1 VAEEPF
7 LFALARSTPVPGG
20 GSAAAYAASVGLAL
34 LEKIVRLESERPQ
47 PAPEDR
53 PLWEALLGRVR
64 RSAEIF
70 RRLREEDSEAY
81 VRLAEARRSKDE
93 RAIHGAWEQAISCP
107 LSIMKEAH
115 AALLLAREAGERC
128 KGHLVADVLVVLQLF
143 RAGLR
148 GAYHIVSANLRMVA
162 TRPTWQ
168 GDLNAPA
175 EIYRQGERVFV
186 EAEEAILARLTN
198 T

>member
-1 VAEEPF
+1 LTEEPF
-7 LFALARSTPVPGG
+7 LLALARSTPVPGG

-34 LEKIVRLESERPQ
+34 LEKIVGVESVRSRP
-47 PAPEDR
+47 AHEER

-64 RSAEIF
+64 RSAEII

-81 VRLAEARRSKDE
+81 VRLAEARRSKDKG
-93 RAIHGAWEQAISCP
+93 AIHEAWEQAISCP
-107 LSIMKEAH
+107 LSIMKEAQE
-115 AALLLAREAGERC
+115 ALLLAREAGERC

-143 RAGLR
+143 RAGWR
-148 GAYHIVSANLRMVA
+148 GAYHIASANLGMAA
-162 TRPTWQ
+162 TLPTWK
-168 GDLNAPA
+168 GDLTMPA

-198 T
+198 K